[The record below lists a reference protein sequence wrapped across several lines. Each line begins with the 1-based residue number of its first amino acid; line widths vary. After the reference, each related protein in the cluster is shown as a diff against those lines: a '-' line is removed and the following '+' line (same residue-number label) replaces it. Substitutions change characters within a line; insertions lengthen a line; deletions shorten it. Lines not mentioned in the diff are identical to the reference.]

1 MRTWTAGATVV
12 GLQHKFHG
20 APPAFAAVFVDSLG
34 KQGGH
39 HIGTALVSDG
49 GPQGVRPVLISGVD
63 VAERN
68 EGKH

>member
-20 APPAFAAVFVDSLG
+20 ASPAFAAVFVDSLG

-39 HIGTALVSDG
+39 HIGTALLSDG
-49 GPQGVRPVLISGVD
+49 DPQGVRSVQISGVD

-68 EGKH
+68 QGEH